1 MRHFSN
7 QIVTWTSVHDAVDR
21 SQENAPALIVK
32 HDNHAGLIQLIGK
45 YKYIGKWKLNWQILS
60 YIGQIQAKFWNV
72 RWIAKCQLNS

>member
-45 YKYIGKWKLNWQILS
+45 YKYIGK
-60 YIGQIQAKFWNV
+60 
-72 RWIAKCQLNS
+72 